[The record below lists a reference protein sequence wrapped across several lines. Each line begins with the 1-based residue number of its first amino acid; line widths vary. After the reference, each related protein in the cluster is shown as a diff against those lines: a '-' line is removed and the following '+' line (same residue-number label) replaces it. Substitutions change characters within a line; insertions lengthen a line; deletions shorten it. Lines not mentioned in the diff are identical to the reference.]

1 MRTLAMIMAGGAGT
15 RLSVLS
21 AERAKPAVPFAGKYR
36 IIDFTLSNCV
46 NSGIYHLGVLTQ
58 YRPRSLTNHIG
69 TGKPW
74 DLDLDWRRGGIRL
87 LHPYLGQHEEDWYK
101 GTADAV
107 RQNLSFVTD
116 SQADHVLILSGDH
129 VYKMD
134 YSKMVRYHEEK
145 DADLTVAVLHVRPQE
160 VSRFGIMV
168 TDDEGRVTAFQ
179 EKPLT
184 STSTLAS
191 MGVYV
196 FRAECLVSCLLESK
210 TWGAHDFGKHII
222 PRMVKQDRVFAY
234 PFDDYWVDVGT
245 LHSYWETNLELAQ
258 EKPAL
263 DLYDP
268 RWVIHTRSE
277 ERPPVKLGPKARVS
291 RSLLSNGCVI
301 EGHIENAVLSPGV
314 HVAPGAVVRD
324 SVIMNDAYI
333 GRRAIVDRA
342 IIDKD
347 VVIGEKAEVGWSD
360 NFMPNK
366 WEPDRLN
373 TGLTVVGKGTHI
385 PAHTKVGRNCVLGTY
400 LRESDFLAREIYSG
414 ETVGITHRRREL

>member
-36 IIDFTLSNCV
+36 IIDFTLSNCI

-58 YRPRSLTNHIG
+58 YRPRSLTDHIG

-74 DLDLDWRRGGIRL
+74 DLDLDWRRGGVRL
-87 LHPYLGQHEEDWYK
+87 LHPYLGQQDEDWYK

-107 RQNLSFVTD
+107 RQNLNFITESR
-116 SQADHVLILSGDH
+116 ADHVLILSGDH
-129 VYKMD
+129 IYKMD

-145 DADLTVAVLHVRPQE
+145 GADLTVAVLHVKPQE

-168 TDDEGRVTAFQ
+168 TDEDNRVLEFQ
-179 EKPLT
+179 EKPPS

-196 FRAECLVSCLLESK
+196 FRADVLASCLLASK
-210 TWGAHDFGKHII
+210 ARGAHDFGKHII
-222 PRMVKQDRVFAY
+222 PSMVKEGRVYAYSFDR
-234 PFDDYWVDVGT
+234 YWVDVGT
-245 LHSYWETNLELAQ
+245 LHSYWDANL
-258 EKPAL
+258 AL
-263 DLYDP
+263 TRDQPSLNLHDS
-268 RWVIHTRSE
+268 RWVVHTRSE
-277 ERPPVKLGPKARVS
+277 ERPPVKFGSKATAI
-291 RSLLSNGCVI
+291 RSLVSNGCII

-314 HVAPGAVVRD
+314 YVAPGAVVRD
-324 SVIMNDAYI
+324 SVVMTDTKIERLAV
-333 GRRAIVDRA
+333 VDRA
-342 IIDKD
+342 IIDKR
-347 VVIGEKAEVGWSD
+347 VYVGKNAKVGWGD

-385 PAHTKVGRNCVLGTY
+385 PDNTEIGRNCVLGTF
-400 LRESDFLAREIYSG
+400 LREGDFQSSEIRSG
-414 ETVGITHRRREL
+414 ETLGMTHKRS